1 VPPSGTGE
9 TEPRAAILPRSV
21 KHLVA
26 GERRRRNAGLLARRR
41 DFRLLFLATL
51 ASAFGTWLAFVAL
64 VVDVFDRTG
73 SATWVSGLLIA
84 EFAPLVVAGLLLG
97 PLIDRLPRRAVLVCS
112 DLIRAGLFCI
122 LPFASDAL
130 QIVLLALAA
139 GAATSLFRPAVYA
152 GVPSLLDGDDE
163 LPQANGLL
171 QSAENVT
178 LALGPLLGG
187 LLVAWTGPDVAYLV
201 NAGSFGLSA
210 VLILRIRRSLDAE
223 APSSEGHWRDLV
235 AGLALLRDSPA
246 LRAVTI
252 TWSVVMLGSAGVS
265 VAEVVLAKE
274 VFDAGDAGYG
284 LMLSAMG
291 IGLVAGGFAAGGRLA
306 QHGSRRLYA
315 GAIALMALGIGAV
328 AVSPNVWLASV
339 LLVVAGI
346 GNGAALVCNAVLI
359 QRNVAD
365 RLRGRA
371 FTLAMSAS
379 YAALGIGMI
388 GAGPLTAAVGAR
400 GVWAIAAGILA
411 LGVPAALALAR
422 AAEPAAPEAAA
433 SRPAG

>member
-1 VPPSGTGE
+1 
-9 TEPRAAILPRSV
+9 
-21 KHLVA
+21 VA
-26 GERRRRNAGLLARRR
+26 GGRWLQAGLLSRRR

-51 ASAFGTWLAFVAL
+51 ASALGTWLAFVAL
-64 VVDVFDRTG
+64 VIDVFDRTG
-73 SATWVSGLLIA
+73 SAAWVSVLLIA

-97 PLIDRLPRRAVLVCS
+97 PLLDRLPRRGVLIAS
-112 DLIRAGLFCI
+112 DVVRAGLFCV
-122 LPFASDAL
+122 LPFTTEAL

-152 GVPSLLDGDDE
+152 GVPSLLEGDEE

-171 QSAENVT
+171 QTAENVT

-187 LLVAWTGPDVAYLV
+187 LLVAWTGPDVAYFV
-201 NAGSFGLSA
+201 NAGSFAASA
-210 VLILRIRRSLDAE
+210 LLIVRIRRSLDTDTGA
-223 APSSEGHWRDLV
+223 SEGHWHDLV
-235 AGLALLRDSPA
+235 AGLALLRDSPS
-246 LRAVTI
+246 LRAVTV
-252 TWSVVMLGSAGVS
+252 TWSIVMLGSAGVS

-291 IGLVAGGFAAGGRLA
+291 VGLVGGGFLAGGRLGE
-306 QHGSRRLYA
+306 HGARRLYT

-328 AVSPNVWLASV
+328 AASPNVWVAAG
-339 LLVVAGI
+339 LLVVAGF

-359 QRNVAD
+359 QRGVPD

-371 FTLAMSAS
+371 FTLAMSSS
-379 YAALGIGMI
+379 YAALGLGMI

-400 GVWAIAAGILA
+400 GVWGIAAGLLA
-411 LGVPAALALAR
+411 VAVPAALVLTR
-422 AAEPAAPEAAA
+422 AMEAPGPEAEPATP
-433 SRPAG
+433 RPAG